1 VFSAARPTDAPCH
14 TFPSLSFLLLPISQ
28 SARNIL
34 SDPEGRTS
42 YLIQEQ
48 VELGYSDG
56 RGTGHGSEGEKK
68 KKKKQEEGGRSRMD
82 YARVTFTGVSR
93 SSFNIFLLLEW
104 KIDSPTYFYRDIL
117 AHAHR
122 QRDKPLYRPGN
133 PAEVLHVLPPR
144 CETLV
149 TAYAGGTY
157 EFMGAVGGGGCLLR
171 GRVRRVSSNSSFC
184 ARGV

>member
-1 VFSAARPTDAPCH
+1 VFSASQPTDAPCH

-48 VELGYSDG
+48 VELADADG
-56 RGTGHGSEGEKK
+56 RGTGHGSERGNK

-82 YARVTFTGVSR
+82 YARVTFTGVSP
-93 SSFNIFLLLEW
+93 SSFYLFLLLEW
-104 KIDSPTYFYRDIL
+104 MIDSPTYFLPKPL
-117 AHAHR
+117 AYAHH
-122 QRDKPLYRPGN
+122 QRDRPLYQPGN